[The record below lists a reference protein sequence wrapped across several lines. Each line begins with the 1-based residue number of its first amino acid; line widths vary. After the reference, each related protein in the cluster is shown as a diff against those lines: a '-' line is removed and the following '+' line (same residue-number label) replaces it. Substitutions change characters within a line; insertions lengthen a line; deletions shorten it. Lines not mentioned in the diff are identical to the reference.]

1 MGMHFTTDLS
11 YHPVILHFQEND
23 YVTKLDLSS
32 NLIGE
37 VGAGY
42 LGRAVAINNTLDS
55 VDLSEN
61 CIRQTGAVLIGKSV
75 IVSLCF

>member
-1 MGMHFTTDLS
+1 M
-11 YHPVILHFQEND
+11 FQEND

-75 IVSLCF
+75 IVS